1 MKLFYS
7 DISSWNE
14 LSAVPVPV
22 PMSKVQVPIL
32 ISTAPT
38 VEGVKVKEKEK
49 EKEKVSE
56 GAVCGKKD
64 PLILSNRQ
72 TGTGTG
78 AGSGSGSRT
87 VTSVKTGVGVKGV
100 ISGSEDMSISLPS
113 RWPLCLPIT
122 PHR

>member
-7 DISSWNE
+7 DKSWNE
-14 LSAVPVPV
+14 LRTVPVPV
-22 PMSKVQVPIL
+22 PVCKVQVPII

-64 PLILSNRQ
+64 PLILSSRQ
-72 TGTGTG
+72 TGTG
-78 AGSGSGSRT
+78 AGSVSGSRT
-87 VTSVKTGVGVKGV
+87 VTSVKAGVGVKGV
-100 ISGSEDMSISLPS
+100 INGSEDMSISLPS